1 MQIGELARAAGVN
14 IQTIR
19 FYEREKLLPAPPRT
33 PSGYRDYGQ
42 RDLDR
47 ILFIR
52 RNHEIGFTLMEIR
65 QLLNLHSALESMP
78 RPLHKKPFQVR
89 EIIAIGRERLNQV
102 NEKIG
107 ALQMMKC
114 QLEFVVRHLEE
125 SVPTTCPVGAQTT
138 ACPRNSVRREKS
150 RSHGRAVNP
159 SNRYRR

>member
-33 PSGYRDYGQ
+33 PSGYRDYSQ

-65 QLLNLHSALESMP
+65 QLLDLHRALETMP
-78 RPLHKKPFQVR
+78 RPLRKKPFQVR
-89 EIIAIGRERLNQV
+89 EIIAIGRERLSQV
-102 NEKIG
+102 KEKIG
-107 ALQMMKC
+107 ALQMMQR
-114 QLEFVVRHLEE
+114 QLEFLVRHLEE
-125 SVPTTCPVGAQTT
+125 SVPTTCPVAAQT
-138 ACPRNSVRREKS
+138 AAGPKGSARKERS
-150 RSHGRAVNP
+150 RSPGRAVKP
-159 SNRYRR
+159 SIR